1 MATPQELQQFSLL
14 SSLRDTL
21 DDNHSKN
28 ILLLKDSIR
37 LVRVNTTSNDEE
49 DFLLVTDLNDEE
61 IQDIVTPIVEA
72 ERENPQD
79 DVHFYDNEGL
89 FWALKENYSRS
100 LIILYTLDGIDTL
113 TI

>member
-89 FWALKENYSRS
+89 VWALKDHYPNN
-100 LIILYTLDGIDTL
+100 LIIQYTIDNLDLL

>member
-72 ERENPQD
+72 ERGNPQD

-89 FWALKENYSRS
+89 VWALKDHYPNN
-100 LIILYTLDGIDTL
+100 LIIHYTNDSLDSL

>member
-1 MATPQELQQFSLL
+1 MATPQELQNFTIFNMESV
-14 SSLRDTL
+14 
-21 DDNHSKN
+21 
-28 ILLLKDSIR
+28 R
-37 LVRVNTTSNDEE
+37 LVRVSTTSSDEE
-49 DFLLVTDLNDEE
+49 DFLLVTDLLDDE

-89 FWALKENYSRS
+89 IWSLKDHYPNN
-100 LIILYTLDGIDTL
+100 LIIQYTIDNLDLL

>member
-1 MATPQELQQFSLL
+1 MATPQELQNFTIFNMDSL
-14 SSLRDTL
+14 
-21 DDNHSKN
+21 
-28 ILLLKDSIR
+28 R
-37 LVRVNTTSNDEE
+37 LVRVSTTSSDEE
-49 DFLLVTDLNDEE
+49 DFLLVTDLLDDE

-89 FWALKENYSRS
+89 VWALKDHYPNN
-100 LIILYTLDGIDTL
+100 LIIQYTIDNLDLL